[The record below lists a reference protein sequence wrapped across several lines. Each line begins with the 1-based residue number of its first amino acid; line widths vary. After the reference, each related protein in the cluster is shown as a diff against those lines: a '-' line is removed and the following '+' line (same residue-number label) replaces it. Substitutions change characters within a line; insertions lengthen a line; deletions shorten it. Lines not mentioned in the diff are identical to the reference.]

1 VREVVLE
8 FGDLSVELRPLNAR
22 ESLLAEEESEEKH
35 SKAPNVNS
43 PIEFGLLTIASHH
56 LIRQVAWSPDALE
69 ILSHLLFLNG
79 ESKVREH
86 DLQAAM

>member
-1 VREVVLE
+1 MREVVLE
-8 FGDLSVELRPLNAR
+8 FGDHSVDLRPLKAR

-35 SKAPNVNS
+35 SKAPHVNS
-43 PIEFGLLTIASHH
+43 PIELGVRTIASHH

-69 ILSHLLFLNG
+69 ILYHLLFLNG
-79 ESKVREH
+79 ESKVRQD